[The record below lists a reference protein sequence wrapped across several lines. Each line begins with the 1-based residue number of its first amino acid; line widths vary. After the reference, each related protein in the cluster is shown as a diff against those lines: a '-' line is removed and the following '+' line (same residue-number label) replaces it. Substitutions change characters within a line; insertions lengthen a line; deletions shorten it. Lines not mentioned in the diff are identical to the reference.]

1 MFSDIT
7 LLTDDNAI
15 IIDTMILI
23 IDVWCMNHE
32 IQVFHML
39 VHIRDE
45 ITIFKYKMEKSE
57 EHCLAY
63 LYKNV
68 M

>member
-45 ITIFKYKMEKSE
+45 IKIFKYKMKKSE
-57 EHCLAY
+57 EYC
-63 LYKNV
+63 
-68 M
+68 